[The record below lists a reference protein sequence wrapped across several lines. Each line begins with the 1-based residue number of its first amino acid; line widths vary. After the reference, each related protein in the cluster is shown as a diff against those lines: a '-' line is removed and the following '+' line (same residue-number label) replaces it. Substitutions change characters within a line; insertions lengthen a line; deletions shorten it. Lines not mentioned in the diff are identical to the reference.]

1 MMQASTPIGNKH
13 MSNNSRLVYS
23 SDGGRVSSKP
33 PEPAAR
39 RSKPRKGANKAPP
52 TAPADGVVRIH
63 RSTKGRR
70 GKGVCLITGL
80 PESGDALKAL
90 AKKLKQACGTGG
102 AVKDGVVE
110 IQGDNRD
117 KIKAELEKLG
127 YTVKLA
133 GG

>member
-1 MMQASTPIGNKH
+1 

-23 SDGGRVSSKP
+23 SDGGRVAADKP
-33 PEPAAR
+33 KPAAR
-39 RSKPRKGANKAPP
+39 RSKSRKGGTKAPP
-52 TAPADGVVRIH
+52 SAPADGVVRVH

-80 PESGDALKAL
+80 PETGPALKAI

-117 KIKAELEKLG
+117 KLKVELEKLG